1 MEFINKIKQRLSES
15 LPGPE
20 YQRLMGPP
28 LRGLEKKSSENPPV
42 VACVLVLLYPK
53 EDQWFF
59 ALMQRAPHDK
69 DRHSGQISFP
79 GGRYEESD
87 ETLEYCALRE
97 LEEEVGIPTDEVTV
111 IGQLSEL
118 FIPVSNFQV
127 YPFVGY
133 LNETPTFIPQP
144 TEVQHVIEVPVEMLK
159 DVSNQKTID
168 LRVRKNII
176 LKNTPYFDF
185 YENMV
190 WGATAMMLSEF
201 RAVVLGE

>member
-1 MEFINKIKQRLSES
+1 
-15 LPGPE
+15 
-20 YQRLMGPP
+20 
-28 LRGLEKKSSENPPV
+28 
-42 VACVLVLLYPK
+42 LLYPK
-53 EDQWFF
+53 ESQWHF

-69 DRHSGQISFP
+69 DIHSGQISFP

-87 ETLEYCALRE
+87 KTLEYCALRE

-144 TEVQHVIEVPVEMLK
+144 TEVQHVIEVPIEMLK
-159 DVSNQKTID
+159 NASNQKTID
-168 LRVRKNII
+168 FRVRKNII